1 MIGSLNGL
9 IINKKPSEV
18 LIEVKGIGYEVH
30 VPLSTSF
37 KLPAINQTV
46 QLLTHLIVREDQHTL
61 YGFIT
66 EDERKLFRALIKIS
80 GVGAKLALTILSGIN
95 VEGFIRCV
103 QIQDVDTLVHL
114 PGIGKKTAERLL
126 IEMRDRLKDWQIT
139 SLTPATDAMPVQ
151 LSTEQ
156 TFVNGFNDP
165 FRNNK
170 GDATNALISLGYKQA
185 QADKAVKLVYSEGM
199 SSEDIIR
206 LSLKSML

>member
-9 IINKKPSEV
+9 IISKKPSEV
-18 LIEVKGIGYEVH
+18 LLEVNGIGYEIH

-37 KLPAINQTV
+37 KLPSVDQTV

-95 VEGFIRCV
+95 VEGFIRSV
-103 QIQDVDTLVHL
+103 QMQDVDTLVHL

-126 IEMRDRLKDWQIT
+126 VEMKDKVGQMGDIALNDAIESKDLRIIQE
-139 SLTPATDAMPVQ
+139 AH
-151 LSTEQ
+151 
-156 TFVNGFNDP
+156 
-165 FRNNK
+165 
-170 GDATNALISLGYKQA
+170 NALTSLGYKSVEARKILDGIDSNGLTVEALLKQA
-185 QADKAVKLVYSEGM
+185 LQ
-199 SSEDIIR
+199 
-206 LSLKSML
+206 SLNK

>member
-9 IINKKPSEV
+9 IISKRPSEV
-18 LIEVKGIGYEVH
+18 LLEVNGIGYEVH

-37 KLPAINQTV
+37 KLPSVDQTV

-95 VEGFIRCV
+95 VEGFIRSV
-103 QIQDVDTLVHL
+103 QMQDVDTLIHL

-126 IEMRDRLKDWQIT
+126 VEMKDKVGQMGDIALNDAIESKDLRIIQE
-139 SLTPATDAMPVQ
+139 AH
-151 LSTEQ
+151 
-156 TFVNGFNDP
+156 
-165 FRNNK
+165 
-170 GDATNALISLGYKQA
+170 NALTSLGYKSVEARKILDGIDSNGLTVEALLKQA
-185 QADKAVKLVYSEGM
+185 LQ
-199 SSEDIIR
+199 
-206 LSLKSML
+206 SLNK

>member
-18 LIEVKGIGYEVH
+18 LLEVKGIGYEVH

-66 EDERKLFRALIKIS
+66 EDERMLFRALIKIS

-126 IEMRDRLKDWQIT
+126 VEMKDKLDQIGGTAKEGTIESKDLQMIQE
-139 SLTPATDAMPVQ
+139 AH
-151 LSTEQ
+151 
-156 TFVNGFNDP
+156 
-165 FRNNK
+165 
-170 GDATNALISLGYKQA
+170 NALTSLGYKSVEARKILDGIDSNGLTVEQLLKQA
-185 QADKAVKLVYSEGM
+185 LQ
-199 SSEDIIR
+199 
-206 LSLKSML
+206 SLNK